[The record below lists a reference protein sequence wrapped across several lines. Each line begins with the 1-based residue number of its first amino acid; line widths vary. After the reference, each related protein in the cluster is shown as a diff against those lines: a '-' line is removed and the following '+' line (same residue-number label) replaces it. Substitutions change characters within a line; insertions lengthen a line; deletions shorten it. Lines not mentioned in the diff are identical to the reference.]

1 VTRKDGTP
9 QWKFKTRR
17 KVDASPVITGD
28 KVVFGSGDGRLYLL
42 SLKDGKELWN
52 YDVGKAIYSSPAVVD
67 DMIIVG
73 TGDHRV
79 YAFHAPVSG
88 K

>member
-1 VTRKDGTP
+1 
-9 QWKFKTRR
+9 
-17 KVDASPVITGD
+17 
-28 KVVFGSGDGRLYLL
+28 VFGSGDGRLYLL